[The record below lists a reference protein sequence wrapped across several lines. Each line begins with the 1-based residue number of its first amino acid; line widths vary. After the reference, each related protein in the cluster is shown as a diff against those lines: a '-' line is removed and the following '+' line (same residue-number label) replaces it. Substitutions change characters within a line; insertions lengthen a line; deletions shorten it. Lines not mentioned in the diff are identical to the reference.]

1 MLSVILRRTEM
12 TISEVTKLVN
22 EKGKTKEEQI
32 RILRKIRSE
41 LLEVIHNKQQLLDQ
55 IDYLIYEIKR
65 EEILK

>member
-1 MLSVILRRTEM
+1 M